1 MIRLCRAEA
10 TLFLVTAMNTV
21 IPASAAEQGYDELLE
36 LFASF
41 REMTGESDDDF
52 ELQVFMDEFFESGL
66 LPIALIRWEMTG
78 YADEVSRLW

>member
-1 MIRLCRAEA
+1 MIRLCRTAA

-21 IPASAAEQGYDELLE
+21 VPASAAEPGYGELFE

-41 REMTGESDDDF
+41 REMTGESGDDF
-52 ELQVFMDEFFESGL
+52 ELQVFMDEFFESGR

-78 YADEVSRLW
+78 YTDEVARLW